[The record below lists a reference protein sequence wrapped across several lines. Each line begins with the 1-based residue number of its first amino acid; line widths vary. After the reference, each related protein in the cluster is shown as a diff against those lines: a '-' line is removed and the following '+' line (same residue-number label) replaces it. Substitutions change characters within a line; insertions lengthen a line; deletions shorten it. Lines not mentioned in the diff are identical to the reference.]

1 MSDLLKQSPVRS
13 DLFHTYNSNTH
24 SIHQYIGQSSKKKH
38 TPLVT
43 IINKNLN
50 FKFIQLMMYMIFI
63 IYHVHDLI
71 NESKMLIFA
80 YNNDQMV

>member
-1 MSDLLKQSPVRS
+1 
-13 DLFHTYNSNTH
+13 
-24 SIHQYIGQSSKKKH
+24 
-38 TPLVT
+38 
-43 IINKNLN
+43 
-50 FKFIQLMMYMIFI
+50 MYMIFI